1 MRDLGLYI
9 SFKNLKTLKN
19 LMILNETKYSKARKG
34 RLTLIISFKKNGI
47 ETKRS
52 GNNDAK
58 SEVHP
63 FLCKI

>member
-1 MRDLGLYI
+1 
-9 SFKNLKTLKN
+9 
-19 LMILNETKYSKARKG
+19 MILNETKYSKARKG